1 MHTLEANQQA
11 KTPLLAIRG
20 GSKSFPGVRALHN
33 VDLHVHAGEVLALLG
48 ENGAGKS
55 TLIKALGGAHQ
66 LDDGQILI
74 NGEPTAITGP
84 AHARQLGIAVIH
96 QEFNLIPA
104 LSARENIFLGQERTL
119 AGVLRQREERRQTL
133 ELFERLGVT
142 IDPDALCRD
151 LSVAQQ
157 QIVEIARSLARDAS
171 VIVMDEPSATLSNEE
186 VDRLFQIVDDL
197 KSQGIAVIY
206 ISHRLDEIFR
216 IADRVTVL
224 RDGEHVATLPVSE
237 VDKPKL
243 IELMVGRSLDQEF
256 PPRHATIGEPTLD
269 VTALSRT
276 PVVED
281 ATLTLH
287 AGEVLAITGLVGAGR
302 TELVR
307 LIFGADP
314 ADRGTVTL
322 NGRHLKLRSPRDAI
336 AAGIG
341 LLTEDRKSQG
351 LIPSQSVRDNF
362 GLPNL
367 QRLSTLGFVRQR
379 AERSELVESIDRMR
393 IKVADVAQPVGQLS
407 GGNQQKVVIAKWL
420 ARHCDVLIFDEP
432 TRGIDV
438 GAKYEIYELINELA
452 EKGKSIIIVSSEL
465 PEVLG
470 MADRVLV
477 MRSGRIV
484 GEITD
489 VANAT
494 QEQILSMGIG

>member
-1 MHTLEANQQA
+1 METAQH
-11 KTPLLAIRG
+11 TPLLAIRG

-33 VDLHVHAGEVLALLG
+33 VDLHVHPGEVLALLG

-66 LDDGQILI
+66 LDTGEILVK
-74 NGEPTAITGP
+74 GEPTVIADP

-104 LSARENIFLGQERTL
+104 LSARENIFLGQENTL
-119 AGVLRQREERRQTL
+119 AGVLRKREERRQTL
-133 ELFERLGVT
+133 ELFRRLGVT
-142 IDPDALCRD
+142 IDPDAPCRE

-186 VDRLFQIVDDL
+186 VDRLFQIVADL
-197 KSQGIAVIY
+197 KSQGIGIIY
-206 ISHRLDEIFR
+206 ISHRLEEIFR

-224 RDGEHVATLPVSE
+224 RDGEHVATRPVAE
-237 VDKPKL
+237 VDKLRL
-243 IELMVGRSLDQEF
+243 IELMVGRTLEQEF
-256 PPRHATIGEPTLD
+256 PEREATIGEPTLNVERLTRYPAVDD
-269 VTALSRT
+269 VSF
-276 PVVED
+276 
-281 ATLTLH
+281 TLH

-307 LIFGADP
+307 LIFGADR
-314 ADRGTVTL
+314 ADSGAVVL
-322 NGRHLKLRSPRDAI
+322 NGTKLRLRSPRDAI

-351 LIPSQSVRDNF
+351 LIPPQSVRDNF

-367 QRLSTLGFVRQR
+367 KRFSTAGFVQHRT
-379 AERSELVESIDRMR
+379 EREELNGSINRMR
-393 IKVADVAQPVGQLS
+393 IKVASATQPVGQLS

-420 ARHCDVLIFDEP
+420 ARRCEVLIFDEP

-438 GAKYEIYELINELA
+438 GGKYEIYELINDLA
-452 EKGKSIIIVSSEL
+452 AKGKSIIIISSEL

-470 MADRVLV
+470 MADRILV
-477 MRSGRIV
+477 MRAGRLA
-484 GEITD
+484 GEFRD

-494 QEQILSMGIG
+494 QEQVLAMGLG

>member
-1 MHTLEANQQA
+1 MES

-33 VDLHVHAGEVLALLG
+33 VDLHVNAGEVLALLG

-66 LDDGQILI
+66 LDTGQILI
-74 NGEPTAITGP
+74 NGEPTAIANP

-104 LSARENIFLGQERTL
+104 LSVRENIFLGQERTR
-119 AGVLRQREERRQTL
+119 AGVLRQREERRQTI
-133 ELFERLGVT
+133 ELFQRLGVT
-142 IDPDALCRD
+142 IDPETPCRE

-157 QIVEIARSLARDAS
+157 QIVEIARSLAREAS

-224 RDGEHVATLPVSE
+224 RDGEHVATLPVSA

-256 PPRHATIGEPTLD
+256 PSRIATIGQPTLQ
-269 VTALSRT
+269 VTELSRR
-276 PVVED
+276 PVVKN
-281 ATLTLH
+281 ASLTLH
-287 AGEVLAITGLVGAGR
+287 SGEVLAITGLVGAGR

-307 LIFGADP
+307 LIFGADR
-314 ADRGTVTL
+314 ADCGTVAL
-322 NGRHLKLRSPRDAI
+322 NGRPLKLRSPRDAI

-420 ARHCDVLIFDEP
+420 ARHCDLLIFDEP

-477 MRSGRIV
+477 MRGGRIV

-494 QEQILSMGIG
+494 QEEILSMGIG

>member
-1 MHTLEANQQA
+1 METAQH
-11 KTPLLAIRG
+11 TPLLAIRG

-33 VDLHVHAGEVLALLG
+33 VDLHVHPGEVLALLG

-66 LDDGQILI
+66 LDTGEILVK
-74 NGEPTAITGP
+74 GEPTVIADP

-104 LSARENIFLGQERTL
+104 LSARENIFLGQENTL
-119 AGVLRQREERRQTL
+119 AGVLRKREERRQTL
-133 ELFERLGVT
+133 ELFRRLGVT
-142 IDPDALCRD
+142 IDPDAPCRE

-186 VDRLFQIVDDL
+186 VDRLFQIVADL
-197 KSQGIAVIY
+197 KSQGIGIIY
-206 ISHRLDEIFR
+206 ISHRLEEIFR

-224 RDGEHVATLPVSE
+224 RDGEHVATRPVAE
-237 VDKPKL
+237 VDKPRL
-243 IELMVGRSLDQEF
+243 IELMVGRTLEQEF
-256 PPRHATIGEPTLD
+256 PEREATIGEPTLNVERLTRYPAVDD
-269 VTALSRT
+269 VSF
-276 PVVED
+276 
-281 ATLTLH
+281 TLH

-307 LIFGADP
+307 LIFGADR
-314 ADRGTVTL
+314 ADSGAVVL
-322 NGRHLKLRSPRDAI
+322 NGTKLRLRSPRDAI

-351 LIPSQSVRDNF
+351 LIPPQSVRDNF

-367 QRLSTLGFVRQR
+367 KRFSTAGFVQHRT
-379 AERSELVESIDRMR
+379 EREELNGSINRMR
-393 IKVADVAQPVGQLS
+393 IKVASATQPVGQLS

-420 ARHCDVLIFDEP
+420 ARRCEVLIFDEP

-438 GAKYEIYELINELA
+438 GGKYEIYELINDLA
-452 EKGKSIIIVSSEL
+452 AKGKSIIIISSEL

-470 MADRVLV
+470 MADRILV
-477 MRSGRIV
+477 MRAGRLA
-484 GEITD
+484 GEFRD

-494 QEQILSMGIG
+494 QEQVLAMGLG